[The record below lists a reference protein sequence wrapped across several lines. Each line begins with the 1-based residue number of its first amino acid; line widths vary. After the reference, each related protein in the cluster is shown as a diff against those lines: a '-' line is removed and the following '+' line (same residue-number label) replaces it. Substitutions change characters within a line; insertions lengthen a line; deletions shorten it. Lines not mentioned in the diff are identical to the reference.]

1 MENYERECAE
11 KELLLKLQETEDA
24 VKDGKGWLN
33 LNELTASA
41 VSFCFRIIRRDI
53 YNRLWLIR

>member
-33 LNELTASA
+33 LNETAYGTTG
-41 VSFCFRIIRRDI
+41 III
-53 YNRLWLIR
+53 ISENPG

>member
-33 LNELTASA
+33 LNELKLLMGQQGS
-41 VSFCFRIIRRDI
+41 
-53 YNRLWLIR
+53 

>member
-11 KELLLKLQETEDA
+11 KELLLNLQEKEDE

-33 LNELTASA
+33 LNELKLLMGQQGS
-41 VSFCFRIIRRDI
+41 
-53 YNRLWLIR
+53 L

>member
-33 LNELTASA
+33 LNALKLLMGQQ
-41 VSFCFRIIRRDI
+41 VS
-53 YNRLWLIR
+53 L